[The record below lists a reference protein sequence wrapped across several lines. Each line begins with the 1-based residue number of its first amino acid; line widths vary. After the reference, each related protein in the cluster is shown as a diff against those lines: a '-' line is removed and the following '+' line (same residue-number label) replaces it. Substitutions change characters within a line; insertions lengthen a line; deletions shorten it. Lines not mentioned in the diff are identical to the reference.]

1 MGTNSSQIRQDLLEF
16 LSQTSANESHVAQRL
31 SAHRRKK
38 QQRRRAQRPSHRK
51 RLKHNVRRHY
61 SNAFAESVDEV
72 IKALLIDVYDWEK
85 MTPKEQWEQEQLK
98 ELEEMM
104 DVSF

>member
-1 MGTNSSQIRQDLLEF
+1 MGTNSSQIRQDLSEF

-31 SAHRRKK
+31 SGHHRKK
-38 QQRRRAQRPSHRK
+38 QRRRVQRTSHRK

-72 IKALLIDVYDWEK
+72 IKALLMEVYDWEK
-85 MTPKEQWEQEQLK
+85 MTPKERWEQEQLK